1 MSNQSKISKEQ
12 LAKNMIMFIRHNIFL
27 PENDKLKQFM
37 KMIDD
42 YIALSQILELTNL
55 KLLDYDEVLEFLDN
69 WGYRQGNM
77 PQCNDDDFIRL
88 AHAIVSHFSKPE
100 IIYSEKIWQ
109 ELSEA
114 KIRLN
119 AVLCDPEG
127 KCCIAGSD
135 GDREIIDGTLKDIDK
150 VIDIMKSLNKGE

>member
-1 MSNQSKISKEQ
+1 MDEARILDMPEGYE
-12 LAKNMIMFIRHNIFL
+12 LNI
-27 PENDKLKQFM
+27 ERCKTNSERRR
-37 KMIDD
+37 
-42 YIALSQILELTNL
+42 YRLELA
-55 KLLDYDEVLEFLDN
+55 
-69 WGYRQGNM
+69 Q
-77 PQCNDDDFIRL
+77 RL
-88 AHAIVSHFSKPE
+88 SHFSKPE

-127 KCCIAGSD
+127 KCCIAESD